1 MTLSAAPNLDEIAG
15 HIIDCILKVKPIE
28 RSRLDPTVL
37 FSDLGL
43 SSIETMSVIF
53 EVEEAFSIDLM
64 ESGHDYFRTVTEG
77 AAIVAGLLPRK

>member
-1 MTLSAAPNLDEIAG
+1 MTRNTAPNLDEIADR
-15 HIIDCILKVKPIE
+15 IIDCILKVKPIG
-28 RSRLDPTVL
+28 RSRLDPTAL

-64 ESGHDYFRTVTEG
+64 ESGHDYFRTVAEG
-77 AAIVAGLLPRK
+77 TAIIAGLLPRK